1 MRVTIKEGTTAEE
14 IGAALAQHFR
24 WEGGQIVEC
33 MLAALTDANFHTLA
47 AQVDALYKQGE

>member
-1 MRVTIKEGTTAEE
+1 MIDTNKTPQE
-14 IGAALAQHFR
+14 IGDALAKHFC
-24 WEGGQIVEC
+24 WDGSQIVEC